1 MVDLLEFLEESIAHG
16 RRKDIKINVEEY
28 NPEEIIDLLNE
39 LGFVRLEDWKE
50 GDTESEMQ
58 RNKGINRYQVFKDG
72 TGPVLW
78 IAVSDAK
85 IDSQLTIRFTDI
97 RSGKRLKSTLY
108 TIRPDGTLLATD
120 VTKWSDI
127 IDTIYR
133 MAGK

>member
-16 RRKDIKINVEEY
+16 IRKDIKISVEEY
-28 NPEEIIDLLNE
+28 NPEETIDLLNE

-58 RNKGINRYQVFKDG
+58 RNKGINRYQVFKNG
-72 TGPVLW
+72 TGPVVW

-85 IDSQLTIRFTDI
+85 SDNQLTIRFTDI
-97 RSGKRLKSTLY
+97 RSGKRFKSTLY
-108 TIRPDGTLLATD
+108 TRRPAGTLLATD